1 MSNRHSG
8 NLGEYEYFWHCT
20 PQTIYNA
27 QSKYATSNAIIIAKI
42 MPPTRHM
49 RSVLF
54 ENWNVMP
61 LIFCILNRI
70 VQKPCKALIY
80 RCVWRTMIEPI
91 FQFKKKAK
99 KDHIVKNWGLTN
111 GRNVFGCFGCCQGLV
126 WSISVEWIGTSAG
139 LDKPSPSLVYTRG
152 ALITTPFH
160 CVQLSPDYWCFVN
173 CLQW

>member
-1 MSNRHSG
+1 MNISG
-8 NLGEYEYFWHCT
+8 IAHRRPFIMHKANTRLQT
-20 PQTIYNA
+20 PSLWQKLCHQRDICGVFFLKIGMWCLIY
-27 QSKYATSNAIIIAKI
+27 
-42 MPPTRHM
+42 
-49 RSVLF
+49 
-54 ENWNVMP
+54 
-61 LIFCILNRI
+61 FCILNRI

-111 GRNVFGCFGCCQGLV
+111 GHYVFGCFGCCQGLV
-126 WSISVEWIGTSAG
+126 RSISVEWIGTSAG

-160 CVQLSPDYWCFVN
+160 CVQLSPDYWRFVN